1 MSPRL
6 KYQRLTENES
16 STSRSS
22 VRSESTRRQS
32 IRPTRKTTQNP
43 SQTGRLLIRAPPKAP
58 GTPRAI
64 FHATCGP
71 VHASVTLASWSST
84 LPVAISPALP
94 DHTPTVQLP
103 VFGSNVAAVIRP
115 RCG

>member
-16 STSRSS
+16 STIRSS
-22 VRSESTRRQS
+22 VRSETSRRQS
-32 IRPTRKTTQNP
+32 SSPIRKTAQNP
-43 SQTGRLLIRAPPKAP
+43 SHTGRLLIRFPPNAP

-71 VHASVTLASWSST
+71 VHASVT
-84 LPVAISPALP
+84 VA
-94 DHTPTVQLP
+94 V
-103 VFGSNVAAVIRP
+103 
-115 RCG
+115 